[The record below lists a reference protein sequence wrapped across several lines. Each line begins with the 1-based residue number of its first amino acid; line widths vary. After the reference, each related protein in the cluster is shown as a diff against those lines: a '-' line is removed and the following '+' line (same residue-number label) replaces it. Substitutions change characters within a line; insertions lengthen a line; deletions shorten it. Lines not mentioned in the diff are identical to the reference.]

1 MVLPAL
7 NNIKQVPVI
16 TQYDPTGR
24 IASLV
29 IDDVLYMQNRII
41 IGALAFNMFY
51 GLLTA
56 IIINSLYA
64 KGLYN
69 KSSFEEGIIE

>member
-1 MVLPAL
+1 
-7 NNIKQVPVI
+7 
-16 TQYDPTGR
+16 
-24 IASLV
+24 
-29 IDDVLYMQNRII
+29 MQNRIT